1 MQALF
6 GRLQPQGL
14 APVGALKC
22 KTRRVDTLGQADT
35 PPTHLLLP
43 GLNHMPMFPTC
54 VEHRGVKQRCL
65 TLKQAK
71 GLPRLSRFKGTS
83 CKRAAGS

>member
-35 PPTHLLLP
+35 PPTLNSPSKGQKCFFPNHYGQNDLQPFLLGLLSSPHPLP
-43 GLNHMPMFPTC
+43 LGPYRP
-54 VEHRGVKQRCL
+54 
-65 TLKQAK
+65 
-71 GLPRLSRFKGTS
+71 
-83 CKRAAGS
+83 